1 MMVNVC
7 VSRSLKLILF
17 VNLMVPERTSKRG
30 LSAWWM
36 IGPYTVMGVAE
47 VYVTLGDHFKFNP
60 HAIVKPEISHE
71 SVK

>member
-1 MMVNVC
+1 MFVRV
-7 VSRSLKLILF
+7 VRYLKPVLS
-17 VNLMVPERTSKRG
+17 VNLRVPERTSKRG

-60 HAIVKPEISHE
+60 HGIVLPEISHR